1 MIELKDKPNMR
12 IKNKLFSEFSSD
24 YFIKLYD
31 SEQSSK
37 EQIIKKNNSYSRD
50 TENKKFITISNEFDL
65 LSNGIINNN
74 IIEDNNIKNSNNP
87 IEIYEEIK
95 SHIEKFITENNNEK
109 NIINFFLKEILNAII
124 IVIQDF
130 NNSKF
135 EIDINSK
142 IIFLLK
148 IQKLND
154 RIKIM
159 NEELEF
165 YKNIININKKYKSGM
180 NMINILKKK
189 IIEQKEKSQK
199 EEFKYL
205 LCIEEQEKRINTL
218 ENELKKKENENLPI
232 DAIKSIRCFPNFHQY
247 DFKEDIN
254 PKSIPM
260 FQQFKYDTIKKSSK
274 SLSNSNK
281 LKNNKSS
288 KNRNKLYL
296 TNIELDKIKSNMKF
310 TSFIPKR
317 NKVMN
322 LDTIKNNTINNY
334 NNHNINDNIT
344 LNNSTMKNKTI
355 DNELNRKN
363 KIERFSKDYHP
374 KTILDNKKEFFV
386 SHPTLNTAG
395 IIKKKEQKY
404 VGIPNKLLRLKLH
417 KGVEKNIQ
425 IKFPSSL
432 NETLVNLEKLR
443 KCKNIYIKDNEVK

>member
-1 MIELKDKPNMR
+1 
-12 IKNKLFSEFSSD
+12 
-24 YFIKLYD
+24 
-31 SEQSSK
+31 
-37 EQIIKKNNSYSRD
+37 
-50 TENKKFITISNEFDL
+50 
-65 LSNGIINNN
+65 
-74 IIEDNNIKNSNNP
+74 
-87 IEIYEEIK
+87 
-95 SHIEKFITENNNEK
+95 
-109 NIINFFLKEILNAII
+109 
-124 IVIQDF
+124 
-130 NNSKF
+130 
-135 EIDINSK
+135 
-142 IIFLLK
+142 
-148 IQKLND
+148 
-154 RIKIM
+154 
-159 NEELEF
+159 
-165 YKNIININKKYKSGM
+165 
-180 NMINILKKK
+180 
-189 IIEQKEKSQK
+189 
-199 EEFKYL
+199 
-205 LCIEEQEKRINTL
+205 
-218 ENELKKKENENLPI
+218 
-232 DAIKSIRCFPNFHQY
+232 
-247 DFKEDIN
+247 
-254 PKSIPM
+254 
-260 FQQFKYDTIKKSSK
+260 
-274 SLSNSNK
+274 
-281 LKNNKSS
+281 
-288 KNRNKLYL
+288 
-296 TNIELDKIKSNMKF
+296 MKF

>member
-1 MIELKDKPNMR
+1 MLELKVKPNMT

-24 YFIKLYD
+24 YFIKLNKNEL
-31 SEQSSK
+31 SP
-37 EQIIKKNNSYSRD
+37 KKQNYSYSQD
-50 TENKKFITISNEFDL
+50 IENKKFITISNEFDL
-65 LSNGIINNN
+65 LSSGINSINNN
-74 IIEDNNIKNSNNP
+74 IIEDNNIKNNP
-87 IEIYEEIK
+87 LEIYEEIK
-95 SHIEKFITENNNEK
+95 SLIEKFINENNNEK

-124 IVIQDF
+124 IVIEDI

-135 EIDINSK
+135 EIDINYK

-165 YKNIININKKYKSGM
+165 YKNIININKKFKYGI
-180 NMINILKKK
+180 NMISILKKK
-189 IIEQKEKSQK
+189 IMEQKEKSQK

-205 LCIEEQEKRINTL
+205 LCIEEQEKKINTL
-218 ENELKKKENENLPI
+218 ENELKKKKHENLPI
-232 DAIKSIRCFPNFHQY
+232 DTIKSIRCFPYFHQY
-247 DFKEDIN
+247 NFKEDIN

-260 FQQFKYDTIKKSSK
+260 FQQFKYDAIKKPSK
-274 SLSNSNK
+274 SLSNSNTNK

-288 KNRNKLYL
+288 KYRNLLCL
-296 TNIELDKIKSNMKF
+296 TNLELDKIKANMKI

-322 LDTIKNNTINNY
+322 LDIIKANTLNNY
-334 NNHNINDNIT
+334 NNQNINDNMT
-344 LNNSTMKNKTI
+344 LNNSPLKNKTI
-355 DNELNRKN
+355 DNELNGKN
-363 KIERFSKDYHP
+363 KIIKDFHP

-386 SHPTLNTAG
+386 AHPTLNTAG

-404 VGIPNKLLRLKLH
+404 IGIPNKLLRLKLH
-417 KGVEKNIQ
+417 KSLEKNMQ

-443 KCKNIYIKDNEVK
+443 KYKNN